1 MASENKFFRVFL
13 RPEICLTTF
22 LSLTTMNFMKTSL
35 TALEVQE
42 RLKKWAEVT
51 ALCLGLLEASFKKDF
66 PDLSEEE
73 LRLKVVER
81 LNTFRHIRLS
91 DE

>member
-1 MASENKFFRVFL
+1 MK
-13 RPEICLTTF
+13 P
-22 LSLTTMNFMKTSL
+22 NF
-35 TALEVQE
+35 TALEVQD

-51 ALCLGLLEASFKKDF
+51 ALTLGLLEASFKKDF

-73 LRLKVVER
+73 LHLKVIER
-81 LNTFRHIRLS
+81 LNTFRRIRLS